1 MSEAAISS
9 MPPAM
14 RPSGKI
20 VVDLN
25 HAAYVMQ
32 GRLPQIRRALGVVRK
47 ELAASGAQGATAK
60 DECLGAVQRSMSGP
74 PLEVSPALFKTVL
87 AGWIEQGL
95 FGLEDPTQPDE

>member
-14 RPSGKI
+14 RPGGKVI
-20 VVDLN
+20 VDVD

-32 GRLPQIRRALGVVRK
+32 GRLPQIRRALDVVRG
-47 ELAASGAQGATAK
+47 ELSANGAHAATGRDA
-60 DECLGAVQRSMSGP
+60 CIGAVQGAMTGP
-74 PLEVSPALFKTVL
+74 PLEVSPALFKRVL

-95 FGLEDPTQPDE
+95 FGLEDPTKLDE